1 MFAHVQY
8 SIYTACVYPLCAA
21 LSMPALHYSKNMC
34 VVPFTQILLH
44 FGTQT
49 EEGGD
54 GPEYPVMDKLNQR
67 MAKVNDRKKK

>member
-1 MFAHVQY
+1 MCSIVLIQREFAVY
-8 SIYTACVYPLCAA
+8 CSIYVQLRSSLT
-21 LSMPALHYSKNMC
+21 NMC

-49 EEGGD
+49 EEGGG